1 MLCFSLPPSLSCGK
15 AADALRAELIQK
27 CIFASELFTYRCMIM
42 IPRLIRDKRRCC
54 LLSWCTEGNLFFSCW
69 PLPRQR
75 PHFTANTLIDADTW
89 AMFFFLQPVIQES
102 CKTAHWEQMPY
113 LRPHLRHQSPGLKH
127 KVFLLLQHQIPN
139 KFSLYKHKTIF
150 ASFWC
155 V

>member
-1 MLCFSLPPSLSCGK
+1 MWKSSRCPQSWINPEMYLCLRIIHIQMHDNDSQINPWQETLLP
-15 AADALRAELIQK
+15 AV
-27 CIFASELFTYRCMIM
+27 F
-42 IPRLIRDKRRCC
+42 
-54 LLSWCTEGNLFFSCW
+54 WCTEGNLFFSCW